1 MNELQLI
8 EELCEQ
14 IDRQNEIIKRLSMR
28 LAQVS
33 ELTAEEERELQDA
46 RGALKNIIGDTL
58 S

>member
-58 S
+58 L

>member
-28 LAQVS
+28 LVQVS
-33 ELTAEEERELQDA
+33 ELTTEEERELQDA

-58 S
+58 L